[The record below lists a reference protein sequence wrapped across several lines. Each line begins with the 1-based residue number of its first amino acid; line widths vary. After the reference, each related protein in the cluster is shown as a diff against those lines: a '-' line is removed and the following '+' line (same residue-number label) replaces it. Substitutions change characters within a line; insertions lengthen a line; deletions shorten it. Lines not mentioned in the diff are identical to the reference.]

1 LGSELPKRAIE
12 VATLSVVT
20 ARPEDA
26 VSKAAKIMTR
36 GWFRRLP
43 VVDEGEVVGLVT
55 AKDILRAIS
64 KAIRRDADPSCI
76 VEALNIPL
84 SRVIKEPPAKVDP
97 YTPLEEV
104 LDVVVASDAGAALV
118 VDETGRLL
126 GIVTERD
133 LLRALADLEVREIV
147 QEIMTKDVKTLRPE
161 DLAIQAVRGMVA
173 GGFRRYPVVDETGKL
188 VGIVTARDLVAL
200 AADCAEN
207 PSKASDFFGSVSR
220 VMSEN
225 PLTVNPQFGVMAAL
239 RRTTEA
245 GVGALPVVSAGKLV
259 GIVTEMD
266 LLRAIRRY
274 LKS

>member
-1 LGSELPKRAIE
+1 MELPKKAIE

-43 VVDEGEVVGLVT
+43 IVDEGEVVGLVT

-64 KAIRRDADPSCI
+64 RAIPEEADPSCLA
-76 VEALNIPL
+76 EALNTPL
-84 SRVIKEPPAKVDP
+84 AEVIRGPPVTVGP
-97 YTPLEEV
+97 YTPVEEV
-104 LDVVVASDAGAALV
+104 LDMVVASDVGAALV
-118 VDETGRLL
+118 VDEDGRLL

-133 LLRALADLEVREIV
+133 LLRALADLEVRETV
-147 QEIMTKDVKTLRPE
+147 QEIMTKEVKALSPDE
-161 DLAIQAVRGMVA
+161 LVIKAVKGMVA
-173 GGFRRYPVVDETGKL
+173 GGFRRYPVVDRNGKL

-200 AADCAEN
+200 AAECAEN
-207 PSKASDFFGSVSR
+207 PSKASEFFEPVSR
-220 VMSEN
+220 VMSKK
-225 PLTVNPQFGVMAAL
+225 PLTVSPQFGVMAAV

-245 GVGALPVVSAGKLV
+245 GVGALPVVTAGRLI

-266 LLRAIRRY
+266 LLRAIKRY